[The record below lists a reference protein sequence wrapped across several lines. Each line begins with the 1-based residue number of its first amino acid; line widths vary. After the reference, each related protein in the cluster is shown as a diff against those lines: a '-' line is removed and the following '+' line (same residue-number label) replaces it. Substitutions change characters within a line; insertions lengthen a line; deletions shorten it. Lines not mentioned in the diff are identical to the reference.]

1 MEEFTMQLGIIGMGK
16 MGLPLALNGRD
27 RGLEVLVFTEKADKL
42 ASLANE
48 GIAGYGSLDEFVA
61 ALSVPK
67 VIWLMIPA
75 GQPVDAMITRLL
87 PLLSSGDSLIDGG
100 NSRYQDSQ
108 RRYAQL
114 QLAGIHFMDV
124 GTSGGTEGA
133 RNGACLMVGG
143 EEAVYARLE
152 PLFKA
157 LSNGRGCDRMGP
169 AGAGHFVKMIHNGI
183 EYGMM
188 QAIGEGLEILRHSP
202 MSLEL
207 DRVTEVW
214 RQGSIVSGL
223 LMDMTAAA
231 LAHEPGLESIEG
243 IVGVSGEANWTVEE
257 AVRLGVSAPV
267 IATALF
273 ARFKSQDK
281 EKYAEKTVAAMR
293 REFGGH
299 QVVDSG
305 KE

>member
-1 MEEFTMQLGIIGMGK
+1 MQLGIIGMGK

-27 RGLEVLVFTEKADKL
+27 RGLDIVVFTGKPDKQAQL
-42 ASLANE
+42 TQE
-48 GIAGYGSLDEFVA
+48 GLTVHARLETFIA
-61 ALSVPK
+61 ALTPPRAV
-67 VIWLMIPA
+67 WLMIPA
-75 GQPVDAMITRLL
+75 GLPVDAMIARLR
-87 PLLSSGDSLIDGG
+87 PLLAQGDLLIDGG

-108 RRYAQL
+108 RRNEALRQS
-114 QLAGIHFMDV
+114 GIDFLDV

-143 EEAVYARLE
+143 DEAVYARME
-152 PLFKA
+152 PVFQA
-157 LSNGRGCDRMGP
+157 LSGGMGYGRMGE

-188 QAIGEGLEILRHSP
+188 QAIAEGLEILRHGP
-202 MSLEL
+202 MPFAL

-214 RQGSIVSGL
+214 RRGSIVSGL

-231 LAHEPGLESIEG
+231 LAREPDLGSLE
-243 IVGVSGEANWTVEE
+243 GVVAASGEANWTVEE
-257 AVRLGVSAPV
+257 AVRRGVSAPV

-273 ARFKSQDK
+273 ARFKSQDR
-281 EKYAEKTVAAMR
+281 EKYAEKSLAAMR

-299 QVVDSG
+299 AVVTKG
-305 KE
+305 EG